1 MVINFKA
8 RGIRRGARKLARTPT
23 LINKKNYNFKVLL
36 QVCAY
41 RFFYMIHSYYFNFLA
56 SYSWFF
62 YTYFISYNGL
72 LNLFCT

>member
-1 MVINFKA
+1 MVINLKA

-23 LINKKNYNFKVLL
+23 LINKKTTTSKYCFKFVLI
-36 QVCAY
+36 V
-41 RFFYMIHSYYFNFLA
+41 FFYMIHSYYFNFLA